1 MIRQLLIA
9 LALLLSLSGP
19 VTGQDAQALDA
30 EIRVVDAPQDEAIEQ
45 RLTQVLSAID
55 GLDDVAIEV
64 SAGVVTLSG
73 EVSTARAAR
82 DIGDIASR
90 VEGVVYVQNRLDDD
104 VNIAA
109 RVQPLTRRFKEMS
122 ANAMQA
128 LPVALV
134 ALAIVLSFALIGRW
148 AGNHDGWLRAIGLSE
163 LASNL
168 GKRIV
173 RLLLTGMGVLIAL
186 EVMDATA
193 LVGAVLGIAG
203 VAGIAIGFAF
213 RNIVENYLAGVL
225 LSARNPFAIGD
236 QVEVGAFTGKVM
248 RLTSRD
254 TVLMTRD
261 GNHLRI
267 PNSVIITSA
276 MTNFSRNPLRRF
288 EFNINVPDAADLN
301 QAREAGVAA
310 LHAMP
315 GILNQPAPQGLIA
328 EISDGK
334 ATMRFLAWID
344 QRDTDFAKAR
354 SEAIRLL
361 KITLDQA
368 GIVMPQALY
377 HVVLENDTDA
387 LPTIN
392 PESSSPTTP
401 TPITA
406 RETADTSADLSIDQQ
421 MAEELSR
428 SDEEN
433 LLK

>member
-1 MIRQLLIA
+1 MTRQLLIA
-9 LALLLSLSGP
+9 LLLLLGLSGP
-19 VTGQDAQALDA
+19 SVGQDTQVLDT

-45 RLTQVLSAID
+45 RLTQVLGAID
-55 GLDDVAIEV
+55 GLDAVAIEV
-64 SAGVVTLSG
+64 NAGVVTLSG
-73 EVSTARAAR
+73 DVSTARAAR
-82 DIGDIASR
+82 DIGEIASR
-90 VEGVVYVQNRLDDD
+90 VEGVIYVQNRLDDD

-128 LPVALV
+128 MPVALV
-134 ALAIVLSFALIGRW
+134 ALAIVFIFALIGRW
-148 AGNHDGWLRAIGLSE
+148 AGNHDGWLRRLGLSE
-163 LASNL
+163 LAANL
-168 GKRIV
+168 GKRVV
-173 RLLLTGMGVLIAL
+173 RLVLTGMGVLIAL

-236 QVEVGAFTGKVM
+236 QVEVGTFTGKVM

-301 QAREAGVAA
+301 HTRELGIAA

-315 GILNQPAPQGLIA
+315 GILNQPAPQGLIS
-328 EISDGK
+328 EISDGN
-334 ATMRFLAWID
+334 AAMRFLAWID

-354 SEAIRLL
+354 SEAIRVL
-361 KITLDQA
+361 KMTLDQA
-368 GIVMPQALY
+368 GVVMPQALY
-377 HVVLENDTDA
+377 HVVLQSDTEA
-387 LPTIN
+387 V
-392 PESSSPTTP
+392 PTTP
-401 TPITA
+401 DASNPVTPLPIAA

-433 LLK
+433 LLSK

>member
-19 VTGQDAQALDA
+19 VTGQDAQTLDA

-82 DIGDIASR
+82 
-90 VEGVVYVQNRLDDD
+90 
-104 VNIAA
+104 
-109 RVQPLTRRFKEMS
+109 VQPLTRRFKEMS

-134 ALAIVLSFALIGRW
+134 ALAIVFSFALIGRW
-148 AGNHDGWLRAIGLSE
+148 AG
-163 LASNL
+163 
-168 GKRIV
+168 
-173 RLLLTGMGVLIAL
+173 
-186 EVMDATA
+186 
-193 LVGAVLGIAG
+193 
-203 VAGIAIGFAF
+203 IAIGFAF
-213 RNIVENYLAGVL
+213 RPIVENYLAGVL

-288 EFNINVPDAADLN
+288 EFNISVPDAADLN

-377 HVVLENDTDA
+377 HVVLESDKDA

-392 PESSSPTTP
+392 PESSSPATP

-406 RETADTSADLSIDQQ
+406 REAADTSADLSIDQQ

>member
-134 ALAIVLSFALIGRW
+134 ALAIVFSFALIGRW

-288 EFNINVPDAADLN
+288 EFNISVPDAADLN

-377 HVVLENDTDA
+377 HVVLESDTDA
-387 LPTIN
+387 LPAIN
-392 PESSSPTTP
+392 PKSSSPTTP

>member
-19 VTGQDAQALDA
+19 VTGQDAQTLDA

-134 ALAIVLSFALIGRW
+134 ALAIVFSFALIGRW

-288 EFNINVPDAADLN
+288 EFNINVPDSADLN